1 MGEQRSRAFYL
12 NLREKIMEWAER
24 KGVREK
30 KVFKY
35 IVAAPDFFY
44 LLWKLSTDKE
54 LPAEDRLLVG
64 IALFYFI
71 SPFDL
76 FPEGVMGPIGYL
88 DDIAI
93 AAYVIKKIINRA
105 GEEKVKKYWLGD
117 DDLLLSIERI
127 LNTVD
132 QYLGSGLWK
141 RLVNFVERREKKY
154 YSGKGR
160 TREKKNE
167 NMAVKV
173 RKTTGKKTKTQGTK
187 STPQKTAKK
196 KVNKAAKR
204 GRPRKPSGKNKEE
217 K

>member
-12 NLREKIMEWAER
+12 NLREKIMKWAER

-30 KVFKY
+30 SVFKY

-64 IALFYFI
+64 VALFYFI

-105 GEEKVKKYWLGD
+105 GEEKVKRYWLGD
-117 DDLLLSIERI
+117 EDLLLSIERI
-127 LNTVD
+127 LGTVD
-132 QYLGSGLWK
+132 RYLGSGLWK
-141 RLVNFVERREKKY
+141 RLVNFIEKREQKY
-154 YSGKGR
+154 YG
-160 TREKKNE
+160 
-167 NMAVKV
+167 
-173 RKTTGKKTKTQGTK
+173 RKTATEEGKKSKELSLKVKKEAERETKTRKSRNTTK
-187 STPQKTAKK
+187 KVTKK
-196 KVNKAAKR
+196 KAKR
-204 GRPRKPSGKNKEE
+204 GRPKKSSGKNKEE